1 MLSQSQVEDV
11 VGVRRE
17 IVVLLALQLEALDS
31 PQGLTEAK
39 LMECY
44 QRQTRVQELRDQLQ
58 AISDLKE
65 AQLGFQNDAERSFR
79 AAKEVNPIHAGAQ
92 RIAGGELGGVGH
104 GDGRNVEIHRLAAAV
119 FDDAAIHQRHA

>member
-58 AISDLKE
+58 AISDLKDS
-65 AQLGFQNDAERSFR
+65 QLGFQFNPSVAASVENAAEVSVR
-79 AAKEVNPIHAGAQ
+79 
-92 RIAGGELGGVGH
+92 
-104 GDGRNVEIHRLAAAV
+104 
-119 FDDAAIHQRHA
+119 

>member
-44 QRQTRVQELRDQLQ
+44 QRQTRVQEWRDQLQ

-65 AQLGFQNDAERSFR
+65 AQLGFQFNPSVAASVENAAEVSVR
-79 AAKEVNPIHAGAQ
+79 
-92 RIAGGELGGVGH
+92 
-104 GDGRNVEIHRLAAAV
+104 
-119 FDDAAIHQRHA
+119 